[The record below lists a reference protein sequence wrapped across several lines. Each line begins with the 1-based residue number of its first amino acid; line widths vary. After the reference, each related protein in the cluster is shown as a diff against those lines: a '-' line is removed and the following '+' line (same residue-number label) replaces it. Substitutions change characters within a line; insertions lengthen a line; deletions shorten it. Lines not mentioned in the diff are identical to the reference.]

1 MGFIYAPVTIRNP
14 ADSSKAIEI
23 TFLVDTGAIDSLV
36 PRDVLDTIGV
46 APKGQR
52 EYTSADG
59 SKVDLDAAP
68 AAMEIMGTLIG
79 TTVVFGDTNSEPAL
93 GRIALN
99 AAGIEVDTHNQTLT
113 KLPSRRMVG
122 FRRR

>member
-1 MGFIYAPVTIRNP
+1 MCIIYTPAIISNLADRQKAWQGDFFI
-14 ADSSKAIEI
+14 
-23 TFLVDTGAIDSLV
+23 DTGAIDSLV
-36 PRDVLDTIGV
+36 PRDILDAMGV
-46 APKGQR
+46 KPKTQR
-52 EYTSADG
+52 EYTLVDG

-68 AAMEIMGTLIG
+68 TAMEIMGTLIG
-79 TTVVFGDTNSEPAL
+79 TTVVFGDTNSEPTL